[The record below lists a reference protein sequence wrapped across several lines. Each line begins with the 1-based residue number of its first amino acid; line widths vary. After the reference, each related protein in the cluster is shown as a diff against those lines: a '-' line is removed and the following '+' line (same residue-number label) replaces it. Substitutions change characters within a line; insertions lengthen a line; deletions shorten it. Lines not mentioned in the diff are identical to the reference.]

1 MLSGMFTGTIRRTGL
16 ALMLT
21 CLTAFTAVPTG
32 CTTNPATGR
41 TFLSVLS
48 PAQEAQ
54 LGAEAAPELRQQ
66 FGGAVDHPQLQAY
79 VTRVGMSMVPHTE
92 GYFREMEWEFTL
104 LDSGV
109 INAFALPGGKVFITR
124 GLVDRMDSEAQLAG
138 VLGHEIGHVTAQH
151 TSQRISQHL
160 GLNLGLALGGLLVGM
175 ADPGGDVR
183 QVGEMALP
191 ALAIGGNLVLL
202 SFNRNEESE
211 ADYLG
216 MRYMA
221 RAGYNPRG
229 QLQVMEILRDASER
243 SPRQLE
249 WMATHPLPETRI
261 RQIERRLESPEFAPA
276 AAQLPMHE
284 ERFQREFLPVLAQ
297 LPPPQ
302 QDRPQGTAPAAG
314 QRIIGPGRN

>member
-1 MLSGMFTGTIRRTGL
+1 MIRRHSLLTVFL
-16 ALMLT
+16 AL
-21 CLTAFTAVPTG
+21 LTAFTAAPSG

-41 TFLSVLS
+41 TFLAVLS
-48 PAQEAQ
+48 RDQEAQ
-54 LGAEAAPELRQQ
+54 LGAEAAPELRDQ
-66 FGGAVDHPQLQAY
+66 FGGAVQNQAIQEY

-92 GYFREMEWEFTL
+92 GYFQEIEWEFTL
-104 LDSGV
+104 LDSAV

-124 GLVDRMDSEAQLAG
+124 GLVERMDNEAQLAG

-160 GLNLGLALGGLLVGM
+160 GLNLGLALGGLLVGQ
-175 ADPGGDVR
+175 ADGDVR
-183 QVGEMALP
+183 RIGEVALP

-229 QLQVMEILRDASER
+229 QQQVMEILRDAAGA
-243 SPRQLE
+243 SPSTPQ
-249 WMATHPLPETRI
+249 WMLTHPLPDTRI
-261 RQIERRLESPEFAPA
+261 RDIERRLQGQEFAE
-276 AAQLPMHE
+276 AAQTLPMHE
-284 ERFQREFLPVLAQ
+284 ERFRREFLPTLAQ
-297 LPPPQ
+297 LPPAAQ
-302 QDRPQGTAPAAG
+302 QRQDAAPAAAG